1 MTLRHKLAI
10 DYYVGSFLHILLKPP
25 TVLMGMLLRRN
36 HDLAGCSSVTIIK
49 LLGGGSLVIAYPSLL
64 ALKNSPRI
72 KTLRLVTTPAIRP
85 FAEIL
90 GLFDEIIV
98 IRDTSLVSLVVDSVA
113 ALRRLFL
120 CDAVVDLEV
129 HSRLSTV
136 FSLLT
141 CARNRV
147 GFYTSIAFFRKRLS
161 THLVFCNISNGIYY
175 FYDQIAGLFGC
186 TIPAVDVFRPVFNS
200 RLPSREEGPSQSTRR
215 IAVAP
220 CCSDLG
226 KERMLTDKEWLTVL
240 SQRRDTDLSSTNC
253 EIYLMGAPSDSAFL
267 GTLAT
272 RVSNEFPGIKVLVM
286 AGRCSL
292 AESVALLA
300 QMDLLF
306 CIDSALLHFA
316 RLIGV
321 PTVSYWG
328 PTAPSTLLRPGMVDG
343 EEVFYRRLS
352 CSPCI
357 HVAERPPCN
366 GEGACMR
373 VVAGVE
379 TIEFNP
385 TWLVAPSIQQPS
397 AGQLVTLNPNHDEGA
412 ARRRRK
418 FARAGGYPKF

>member
-10 DYYVGSFLHILLKPP
+10 DYYLGTFLHLLLKPP
-25 TVLMGMLLRRN
+25 TVVLGMLLRRN
-36 HDLAGCSSVTIIK
+36 HDLSDCSSVTIIK

-98 IRDTSLVSLVVDSVA
+98 IRDTSLATMLVDSVV
-113 ALRRLFL
+113 ALRKLFL
-120 CDAVVDLEV
+120 CSAIVDLEV

-141 CARNRV
+141 CARNRI

-161 THLVFCNISNGIYY
+161 THLVFCNVSNGIYY
-175 FYDQIAGLFGC
+175 FYDQVAHLFGC
-186 TIPAVDVFRPVFNS
+186 TIPEVEAFRSVFNS
-200 RLPSREEGPSQSTRR
+200 RLPALEGGLSASTRR

-220 CCSDLG
+220 CCSELS
-226 KERMLTDKEWLTVL
+226 KERMLTGEEWVAVL
-240 SQRRDTDLSSTNC
+240 RQRLGTGLLSGSC
-253 EIYLMGAPSDSAFL
+253 EIYLLGALSDSAFL
-267 GTLAT
+267 GKLA
-272 RVSNEFPGIKVLVM
+272 RGISNEFPGIKILAM
-286 AGRCSL
+286 AGRCTL

-321 PTVSYWG
+321 STVSYWG
-328 PTAPSTLLRPGMVDG
+328 PTAPSTLLRPGMVNG

-352 CSPCI
+352 CSPCV
-357 HVAERPPCN
+357 HLAERPPCN
-366 GEGACMR
+366 GEGVCMR

-379 TIEFNP
+379 AIEELNP
-385 TWLVAPSIQQPS
+385 TWLVSKQPV
-397 AGQLVTLNPNHDEGA
+397 AEGLVKLNPNAANGA